1 MKKKTIITSS
11 FIILFSLA
19 VFLRIINIADTPM
32 QVHLDEAG
40 LGINAWSIANFG
52 TDRYGNFL
60 PVCPSNFYGEQSAF
74 YTYFSA
80 LLVSVF
86 GLNIYTIRLP
96 GVIMGILT
104 VLFGSLIMKEKWGNK
119 GLFTGL
125 ALLGICPYFI
135 MNSRFALDCNAML
148 GTLTIALYSL
158 IRLMRKLNEQPEKN
172 HYRHFLLTGFLFGV
186 VLYTYIISAIV
197 IALFGIC
204 FGIWYLLYKKE
215 NRILRWKQ
223 LLIMALPIL
232 VMVIPL
238 VLVVGVNHFGW
249 DAIRTPLFSV
259 PKMLVNRTEEISLS
273 LTELPGKLK
282 KLLYIFTSDGKYGS
296 SDLYWTMY
304 WCSPVLIVVGGIY
317 SIINSYKCLK
327 SKKLNI
333 DICMLFVSFAEI
345 IMFILCG
352 QLTYHINGIFIA
364 LVYFCLNGIFA
375 IASLLKKRPWVI
387 GYGIVLGAIYLI
399 SFVGFSREY
408 YFADTTV
415 TYQVYG
421 GTTKAME
428 LLTDEQKEQ
437 EIFFLD
443 EIDVCYFMVN
453 PISPDEFSAHCNEI
467 GYIEQYKNLHFY
479 KPDSFDG
486 GHIYICNKAS
496 GYYDTIMNPEIT
508 KAPYECKETEHYY
521 VFYPE

>member
-1 MKKKTIITSS
+1 MQKKSIYTIS
-11 FIILFSLA
+11 IILLFSLA
-19 VFLRIINIADTPM
+19 IFLRVVNVATTPL

-80 LLVSVF
+80 LLVSIF

-96 GVIMGILT
+96 GVIMGIAT

-158 IRLMRKLNEQPEKN
+158 IRLMQKLKNRPQEK
-172 HYRHFLLTGFLFGV
+172 HYLHFLLTGFLFGM

-215 NRILRWKQ
+215 NRILRCKQ
-223 LLIMALPIL
+223 LMIMALPII
-232 VMVIPL
+232 VMVLPL
-238 VLVVGVNHFGW
+238 ILVVGVNHLGW
-249 DAIRTPLFSV
+249 DAIRTPFFSV
-259 PKMLVNRTEEISLS
+259 PQMLVNRTEEISFS
-273 LTELPGKLK
+273 PAELPGKLK

-296 SDLYWTMY
+296 SDRYWTMY
-304 WCSPVLIVVGGIY
+304 WCSPILIVIGGIY
-317 SIINSYKCLK
+317 SIISSYKALK
-327 SKKLNI
+327 SKKFSI
-333 DICMLFVSFAEI
+333 DICMLFISFAEVV
-345 IMFILCG
+345 MFILCG

-364 LVYFCLNGIFA
+364 IAYFCLNGIFA
-375 IASLLKKRPWVI
+375 IGSLLKKRPLAT
-387 GYGIVLGAIYLI
+387 GYGIVLGIIYLV
-399 SFVGFSREY
+399 SFIGFSQEY
-408 YFADTTV
+408 YFADTTIA
-415 TYQVYG
+415 YQVYG
-421 GTTKAME
+421 GTTEALN
-428 LLTDEQKEQ
+428 LLNDEQKEMD
-437 EIFFLD
+437 IYFLD
-443 EIDVCYFMVN
+443 EIDVCYFMLN
-453 PISPDEFSAHCNEI
+453 PISPDEFAAHCNEI
-467 GYIEQYKNLHFY
+467 GYVENYKNLHFY

-496 GYYDTIMNPEIT
+496 GYYDILMNREIT
-508 KAPYECKETEHYY
+508 NIPYGYKETEHYY
-521 VFYPE
+521 VFYPQ